1 MHYLAVGLAVFQD
14 IVKTIEYPLY
24 AHLDPGQR
32 FGANLS
38 RSALLALIH
47 MGEEFKVTLSR
58 ITLDTVARVLT
69 VTFKGKKT
77 TAWWVNWRL
86 PLARRLLTLRDYE
99 RQRDTTKVTYELVKL
114 DYYRFTISVKKKRK
128 HGHVQ
133 RRLLDDDNEDGT
145 GGANINTSGS

>member
-1 MHYLAVGLAVFQD
+1 MHYLAVGPAVFQG

-77 TAWWVNWRL
+77 TAWWVNLRL

-99 RQRDTTKVTYELVKL
+99 RQRDTTKVTYELEYTAVQTG
-114 DYYRFTISVKKKRK
+114 RPRSTSPKRK
-128 HGHVQ
+128 IRQEWEGQ
-133 RRLLDDDNEDGT
+133 GKAGEAADD
-145 GGANINTSGS
+145 